1 MVSNSVIA
9 MLVLD
14 LVICFILPVV
24 IFIFIQKKYKKSLK
38 AFLLGASAF
47 FVSQIVL
54 RIPIINNILPQ
65 FTWYIAFQMK
75 YPYLYWIFLGLT
87 AGIFEELGRLI
98 LIKFFMKKN
107 RRFIDSISF
116 GLGHG
121 AIEAMLI
128 TGITYITMLV
138 FAIMINTGTLEA
150 KLSNLPQAAIN
161 AIYTQCTGLSPL
173 DAIMGG
179 IERIIAM
186 GIHIGLTVIIF
197 EGVVKNKATI
207 YFIIAVLIHA
217 VIDSSIGFM
226 SQMFGFSI
234 ITMEAV
240 FAIMSAALILYVYK
254 AKRRVNWHEENNIKY
269 N

>member
-24 IFIFIQKKYKKSLK
+24 IFIFIQKKYKKSVK
-38 AFLLGASAF
+38 VFLLGALAF

-65 FTWYIAFQMK
+65 FTWYIAFQIK

-121 AIEAMLI
+121 AIEAMII

-138 FAIMINTGTLEA
+138 FAIMINTGGIGA
-150 KLSNLPQAAIN
+150 KLNLPQEAIN
-161 AIYTQCTGLSPL
+161 AIYAQITALSPL

-197 EGVVKNKATI
+197 EGVIKNKAAI

-217 VIDSSIGFM
+217 AIDSSIGFM
-226 SQMFGFSI
+226 SQMFGFSVLA
-234 ITMEAV
+234 MEAV
-240 FAIMSAALILYVYK
+240 FAVMSAALMLYVYR
-254 AKRRVNWHEENNIKY
+254 ARRVNWHEENNI
-269 N
+269 